1 MYLHLGSD
9 VVVNTKDI
17 IGIFDMDNTSIG
29 KATKKYLADCE
40 KAHIIKT
47 VSYEIPK
54 SFIVCENDKK
64 ELSVYISQLSPIT
77 LAKRAEHSIEKIKDE
92 S

>member
-40 KAHIIKT
+40 KAHIVKT